1 MNTRQIIEVL
11 KRRIKSGVLM
21 LGASS
26 TVRARAF
33 GDGPDR
39 AAVSTLKQ
47 VRAFGER
54 APDAIHEAD
63 LLRPFAIARTRSSL
77 GIRNYRRFF
86 RNSTEV
92 RNEESQKDRNT
103 KAGN

>member
-1 MNTRQIIEVL
+1 MNTRQIIEAL
-11 KRRIKSGVLM
+11 KCRIKSGVMM

-54 APDAIHEAD
+54 VREHNTRLTSFD
-63 LLRPFAIARTRSSL
+63 LLQSRER
-77 GIRNYRRFF
+77 
-86 RNSTEV
+86 EV
-92 RNEESQKDRNT
+92 RWESELAEIFQEELHGGSK
-103 KAGN
+103 